1 MAFFDNL
8 SEIIVLLLGAAAVWF
23 WLDSLK
29 AREIAVRAAQSACQ
43 DEGLQFLDE
52 TAAVRY
58 LRPAR
63 DEAGRLRLRRI
74 YGFEFSDTGDNRRAG
89 TIALLG
95 QDIEWLNLRP
105 QLYLVPK
112 ASNDHETK
120 H

>member
-1 MAFFDNL
+1 MPLTETFF
-8 SEIIVLLLGAAAVWF
+8 LLLIGAGVWF

-29 AREIAVRAAQSACQ
+29 AREIAIQAAAVACA

-52 TAAVRY
+52 TASVRS
-58 LRPAR
+58 LRLAR
-63 DEAGRLRLRRI
+63 DDEGKLRLRRI

-89 TIALLG
+89 SLSLLG
-95 QDIEWLNLRP
+95 REVEWLHLRP

-112 ASNDHETK
+112 ASNDHETR

>member
-1 MAFFDNL
+1 MPLFDTFAETFFIGLAF
-8 SEIIVLLLGAAAVWF
+8 GAVWF
-23 WLDSLK
+23 WVDTLK
-29 AREIAVRAAQSACQ
+29 AREIAIAAAQSACAE
-43 DEGLQFLDE
+43 DGLQFLDE
-52 TAAVRY
+52 TAAVRS
-58 LRPAR
+58 LRLAR

-89 TIALLG
+89 SIALLG
-95 QDIEWLNLRP
+95 HDIEWLTLRP

>member
-1 MAFFDNL
+1 MPLFDTFAETFF
-8 SEIIVLLLGAAAVWF
+8 LLLAVGAVWF
-23 WLDSLK
+23 WMDSLK
-29 AREIAVRAAQSACQ
+29 AREIAIRAAEKACEE
-43 DEGLQFLDE
+43 EGLQFLDE
-52 TAAVRY
+52 TAAVRS
-58 LRPAR
+58 LRLAR